1 MDNLKASW
9 RGAKF
14 HTSSNEEP
22 DNNRKTALARLA
34 AHYRRFSLIALS
46 LTLCMPMWLWG
57 AMRNESGLGLRFRLG
72 VVLFG
77 ILYLLTASSMDWWL
91 YKGISRIDVATMSV
105 SEVCRRTFYY
115 RKKHS
120 QFMGILLPL
129 ALLFIGNLTWLLS
142 GDIWFV
148 YGIVAGALVGV
159 AFGIRQ
165 FMQFMAE
172 YRDIT
177 K

>member
-1 MDNLKASW
+1 
-9 RGAKF
+9 
-14 HTSSNEEP
+14 
-22 DNNRKTALARLA
+22 
-34 AHYRRFSLIALS
+34 
-46 LTLCMPMWLWG
+46 
-57 AMRNESGLGLRFRLG
+57 
-72 VVLFG
+72 
-77 ILYLLTASSMDWWL
+77 
-91 YKGISRIDVATMSV
+91 
-105 SEVCRRTFYY
+105 
-115 RKKHS
+115 
-120 QFMGILLPL
+120 MGILLPL